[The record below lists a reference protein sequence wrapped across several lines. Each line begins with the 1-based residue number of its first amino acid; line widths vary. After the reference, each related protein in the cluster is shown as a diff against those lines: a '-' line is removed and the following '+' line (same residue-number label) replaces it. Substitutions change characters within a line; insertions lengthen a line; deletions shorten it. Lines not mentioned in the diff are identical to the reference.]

1 MDDLAFIIII
11 ILLLVIIIYFI
22 VRLQNPNKPPTPVI
36 ITPSGGCAGTQYGC
50 CPNSNIAKHDYIGS
64 NCSSIHP
71 IIINPP
77 SGGCAGTQYVCCPNS
92 NIAKHDY
99 IGSNCASIHPIIINP
114 PSPYHPP
121 PTPEPYQPPGGC
133 AGTQYGCCP
142 YSNIAKHDSTG
153 SNCISNKIGGCAG
166 TQYGCCPDGITPKNA
181 NGLCS

>member
-77 SGGCAGTQYVCCPNS
+77 
-92 NIAKHDY
+92 
-99 IGSNCASIHPIIINP
+99 
-114 PSPYHPP
+114 
-121 PTPEPYQPPGGC
+121 PGGC

-142 YSNIAKHDSTG
+142 YSNIAKHDLTG

-166 TQYGCCPDGITPKNA
+166 TQYGCCPDGITPKDA